1 VTTQSGH
8 LEVAGGG
15 IAGLT
20 VGLAFA
26 RQGWSVRVH
35 EQDSQLRILGAGIYV
50 WENGLRVLETLGVL
64 DAVSDGVI
72 PATIHEKRD
81 GDGTSFMSS
90 RFSPASRLIV
100 PLRRTLLTAL
110 ADALRVAG
118 GEIVF
123 NSRPVAADPEGRLIF
138 EDGNAARADLV
149 VAADGINSRLRDSL
163 SLLKWRRTARQFGY
177 RIMIPRRPE
186 ELETRIGVAICEN
199 WNGSRRLLYAP
210 CTAEQAYVQL
220 TSVEGDSRGNRV
232 PIDREYWNGQFP
244 HMGWVIDRIPDDGRG
259 DWFEILKLKDWS
271 KGHVA
276 ILGDAASAQPP
287 FLGQGGGCAMMAAL
301 SLAHCVTRD
310 GDVLRGIAAWKA
322 AERRFVE
329 WVQTV
334 AYWYGQLAF
343 ASPTIRNAV
352 FRIIGSNDWLK
363 RHTIQVAAR
372 RVPTGALPRRDF
384 DRSDGGKI
392 MVPQDIIAQ

>member
-1 VTTQSGH
+1 MAKPGQI
-8 LEVAGGG
+8 EVAGGG

-35 EQDSQLRILGAGIYV
+35 EQDSQLRILGAGIYI

-64 DAVSDGVI
+64 DAVSAGAI

-81 GDGTSFMSS
+81 RDGTPFMSS
-90 RFSPASRLIV
+90 RFLPASRLIV
-100 PLRRTLLTAL
+100 PPRRALLTAL
-110 ADALRVAG
+110 AGALREAG

-138 EDGNAARADLV
+138 EDGNAVRADLV
-149 VAADGINSRLRDSL
+149 VGADGINSRIRDSL
-163 SLLKWRRTARQFGY
+163 GLLKWRRAARQFGY
-177 RIMIPRRPE
+177 RVMIPRLPE

-210 CTAEQAYVQL
+210 CTVEQAYVQL
-220 TSVEGDSRGNRV
+220 TSVRGDSRGNLV
-232 PIDREYWNGQFP
+232 PIDRTYWTSQFP
-244 HMGWVIDRIPDDGRG
+244 HMRWVIDRIHDDGRG

-271 KGHVA
+271 RGRVA
-276 ILGDAASAQPP
+276 ILGDAANAQPP

-310 GDVLRGIAAWKA
+310 GDVLRGIEAWKA
-322 AERRFVE
+322 SERRFVE

-343 ASPTIRNAV
+343 APPAVRNAA
-352 FRIIGSNDWLK
+352 FRIIGSTDFLK
-363 RHTIQVAAR
+363 RRTIQVAAR
-372 RVPTGALPRRDF
+372 RIPTGALPNRHF
-384 DRSDGGKI
+384 DRDGGRDV
-392 MVPQDIIAQ
+392 MVPHDLVAQ